1 MVSVAAAVVAV
12 AVAVAVA
19 IVVIVAPEDSSTKSP
34 MKDRKYKQ
42 LKLAIDK
49 KNVIEHTFSKI

>member
-1 MVSVAAAVVAV
+1 MVSVAAAVV